1 MSKVVNLTPALLRRI
16 ISEER
21 QALINEAKKSKK
33 NKKASRKGM
42 PSGKPGDISK
52 VAKGTKE
59 VDASEMAN
67 TIASKVDHMKN
78 LQKEGAELAQRLSEI
93 NETVQMI
100 RREIIENI

>member
-21 QALINEAKKSKK
+21 QKLVNEAKKA
-33 NKKASRKGM
+33 KKAKAPRKGM
-42 PSGKPGDISK
+42 PSGKPADVSK

-59 VDASEMAN
+59 VEASEMAS

-78 LQKEGAELAQRLSEI
+78 LQKEGAEIAQRLSEI
-93 NETVQMI
+93 NEAVQMI

>member
-16 ISEER
+16 ILEEKKKLAER
-21 QALINEAKKSKK
+21 KKSKK
-33 NKKASRKGM
+33 PAGRKGM
-42 PSGKPGDISK
+42 PSGKPAEVSK

-59 VDASEMAN
+59 VQASELAN

-78 LQKEGAELAQRLSEI
+78 LQKESAELAQQLSEI
-93 NETVQMI
+93 NEAVQKL

>member
-16 ISEER
+16 ILEEKKKLADR
-21 QALINEAKKSKK
+21 KKSRKPAP
-33 NKKASRKGM
+33 NRKGM
-42 PSGKPGDISK
+42 PSGKPDDLAK

-59 VDASEMAN
+59 VQASELAN

-78 LQKEGAELAQRLSEI
+78 LQKESAELAHQLSEI
-93 NETVQMI
+93 NEAVQKL